1 MPKVKPQRIA
11 EKRPAKAP
19 QPPVPA
25 TRRGEL
31 RRAALI
37 DAARD
42 IFLEQGFARA
52 SIDEVVQRVGG
63 SKASVYQYF
72 GSKEGLFGEM
82 IAHQC
87 QQLIDSAEF
96 PGRGGAPG
104 ADVEQVLL
112 QFARR
117 VVQLFLA
124 PARIAMHRA
133 MIAEAERFPELA
145 ERFYEAG
152 PKRGLM
158 LLSAYLRS
166 QHEAGTLDCPKPEWS
181 AIQFMNLVRTYP
193 MFRALHGMP
202 PMPEG
207 EDLDEFLQHAV
218 RLFLDGC
225 RIKR

>member
-1 MPKVKPQRIA
+1 MPKVNPQ
-11 EKRPAKAP
+11 KVPPA
-19 QPPVPA
+19 PA

-31 RRAALI
+31 RRAALL

-42 IFLEQGFARA
+42 VFLEQGYARA

-63 SKASVYQYF
+63 SKATVYQYF

-82 IAHQC
+82 IAAQC
-87 QQLIDSAEF
+87 QQLLDSAEF
-96 PGRGGAPG
+96 PGRGSAPG
-104 ADVEQVLL
+104 AEVEQVLL

-124 PARIAMHRA
+124 PGRIAMHRA
-133 MIAEAERFPELA
+133 MIAEADRFPELA

-152 PKRGLM
+152 PRRGLA
-158 LLSAYLRS
+158 LLDGYLS
-166 QHEAGTLDCPKPEWS
+166 DQHEAGILDCPKPDWS
-181 AIQFMNLVRTYP
+181 AVQFMNLVRTYP
-193 MFRALHGMP
+193 MFRSLHGMS

-207 EDLDEFLQHAV
+207 ESLDEFLQYSV

-225 RIKR
+225 RRNLETSR